1 MSITLQNHAGT
12 AVDYNL
18 NRTSADQAL
27 YNGPQQ
33 TDITTDKLILSS
45 KAPSRTAMSFGN
57 RRSSLN
63 IQRSAEVTTPTEGSE
78 QKVAKIEVLSSIPAG
93 MSESDF
99 NELAARASSAL
110 ANPALVKAI
119 FTTGQIQF

>member
-1 MSITLQNHAGT
+1 MPITLQNHAGT
-12 AVDYNL
+12 NVVYNL
-18 NRTSADQAL
+18 NRTVADQAA

-33 TDITTDKLILSS
+33 TDVTTDKLLLSS
-45 KAPSRTAMSFGN
+45 KAPSRSAMTFGN

-63 IQRSAEVTTPTEGSE
+63 IQRSTEVETPTESSE

-93 MSESDF
+93 MSETDF

-110 ANPALVKAI
+110 ANPVLIKAI